1 MKWQVLFTTR
11 FCDVVKDWV
20 SILVYKDGTAKCA
33 YFSKYIATESTR
45 KEKRTQSKKTMV
57 CKGPSCSLCTAYK
70 EEVFRRDAKAA

>member
-33 YFSKYIATESTR
+33 YFSKYIANRNTG
-45 KEKRTQSKKTMV
+45 KEKENSKQENNGV
-57 CKGPSCSLCTAYK
+57 QGSFLFLVYCL
-70 EEVFRRDAKAA
+70 